1 VQSISQRSFYGAPP
15 ARYAQLYF
23 ESDELT
29 LTLLEVDLSNVIRN
43 LISSEQALELLEQLK
58 AWKVKVSAQ
67 WKARADAHQT
77 AIDGGDP
84 FEYAKV
90 VKGLMHM
97 EESGTLR
104 PGDRAHL
111 NKSLELLTAELAFAL
126 KKPRSQVSKLID
138 QAAR

>member
-1 VQSISQRSFYGAPP
+1 
-15 ARYAQLYF
+15 
-23 ESDELT
+23 LT

-43 LISSEQALELLEQLK
+43 LISAEEALELLDQLK
-58 AWKVKVSAQ
+58 GWEVKVSGQ
-67 WKARADAHQT
+67 WKARADAHQA

-97 EESGTLR
+97 EEGGTLR

-111 NKSLELLTAELAFAL
+111 NKSLGLLTAELAFAL
-126 KKPRSQVSKLID
+126 KKSRSQVSKMID
-138 QAAR
+138 QAVK